1 MKKFKFKFSPLIWT
15 LLFVVLGL
23 CLAGLGF
30 NVFNLINYIP
40 LGATKIVIYALMIA
54 LITFLIV
61 LDVSIILFGYFT
73 IDDKLLCAK
82 FGLIK
87 TKISIDKITNV
98 VLQKKDGKLVVYA
111 SDEKYLVVVIAPELY
126 DDFVLALRA
135 KNKSIAYNVKENDG
149 DPV

>member
-87 TKISIDKITNV
+87 TKITNV